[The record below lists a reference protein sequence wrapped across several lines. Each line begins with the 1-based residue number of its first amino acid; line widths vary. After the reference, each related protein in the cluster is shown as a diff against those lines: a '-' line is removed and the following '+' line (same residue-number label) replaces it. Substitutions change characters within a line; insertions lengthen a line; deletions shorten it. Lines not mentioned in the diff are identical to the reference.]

1 MTDHF
6 WLGMFVIFV
15 SGILNGS
22 FPPPMKYSRRWR
34 WENTW
39 LAFSVIGIFALPW
52 VLAATFVPH
61 LGEVYQSVPVRALLP
76 PLIFGFLWGIAQVTY
91 GLSIDAVGMAIA
103 TAVVGG
109 LGCLAGALVPLLV
122 LSPADLW
129 RPRGVLLLSSMP
141 ILFAGLA
148 LYGVAGRR
156 RERERSATQ
165 VAASSTPIVRSFAAG
180 LAIAIF
186 TGIFASNFNLGFA
199 FSGELQRKTFTLGA
213 GSLTGTYAVWA
224 LVFGA
229 GSIPNLLY
237 CFFLLVRR
245 RTLRLFLQSGWPKET
260 LLSAAMAALWIAGV
274 FGYGMG
280 ATLVG
285 KYGTS
290 VGFTLFMATSIL
302 ASNGGGILAGEW
314 QATSPRTKTLL
325 TAGMIVIVVSVCVLN
340 LGGLF

>member
-1 MTDHF
+1 MTDRF

-22 FPPPMKYSRRWR
+22 FPLPMKYSRHWR

-39 LAFSVIGIFALPW
+39 FAFSVIGVFAMPW
-52 VLAATFVPH
+52 ILAATFVPH
-61 LGEVYQSVPVRALLP
+61 LDEVYQTVPGRALLP
-76 PLIFGFLWGIAQVTY
+76 PLIFGFLWGIAQVTF
-91 GLSIDAVGMAIA
+91 GLSLDAVGIAIA

-122 LSPADLW
+122 LSPADLL
-129 RPRGVLLLSSMP
+129 RPRGVLLLASMP
-141 ILFAGLA
+141 ILVAGLA

-156 RERERSATQ
+156 RERERSATHT
-165 VAASSTPIVRSFAAG
+165 AASTAIVGSFAAG

-186 TGIFASNFNLGFA
+186 TGIFTSNFNLGFA
-199 FSGELQRKTFTLGA
+199 FSGELLRKTLSLGA
-213 GSLTGTYAVWA
+213 GPLTGTYAVWA

-229 GSIPNLLY
+229 GFIPNFIYCLY
-237 CFFLLVRR
+237 LLVHRQ
-245 RTLRLFLQSGWPKET
+245 TLRRFVEHGWLRET
-260 LLSAAMAALWIAGV
+260 LLCAAMAALWIAGV

-280 ATLVG
+280 AMLVG

-290 VGFTLFMATSIL
+290 VGFTLFMAMSIL
-302 ASNGGGILAGEW
+302 SSNGAGILAGEW